1 MRRKTRFEL
10 KGNSIFVELFLGP
23 IPMQS
28 DRWIEKGNYPIG
40 DPIEHSL
47 AVEEVPLE
55 SQLFRSS
62 NPIRTYTI
70 PSKKSIFSTR
80 HAGRIARTKTFLKPA
95 ASLPTPQNTRSHP
108 TTAPMQAS
116 LLLCCCCSQRLGVP
130 RPLLRPSTVRTD
142 IQCSKACYRCLFFN
156 TAAAAAAAAMLSLA
170 TLDEIQRPNRR

>member
-95 ASLPTPQNTRSHP
+95 ASLTTPQNTRSHP

-116 LLLCCCCSQRLGVP
+116 LLICCCCSQRLGVA

-142 IQCSKACYRCLFFN
+142 IQWQQGVLPMSFFQHRCCCCCCYALFGDSRRN
-156 TAAAAAAAAMLSLA
+156 PTA
-170 TLDEIQRPNRR
+170 Q